1 MQQGFR
7 HHRGAGKRK
16 NPAERAQ
23 DRGQFLHTE
32 EVSDVG
38 TQQPNEPCQQEAEKH
53 GHGEAGAQMS
63 GFELR
68 DLDHG
73 WADPELREVLRQS
86 DHHQRCERQVLAA
99 LDDFGHAVDRYY
111 LVFQLV
117 GARIDFLNDSW
128 HYLLTIIE

>member
-1 MQQGFR
+1 MEFALQQGFR

-86 DHHQRCERQVLAA
+86 DHHQRCRDEPEVRRSQQACQYNQHQPL
-99 LDDFGHAVDRYY
+99 
-111 LVFQLV
+111 
-117 GARIDFLNDSW
+117 
-128 HYLLTIIE
+128 